1 LGKEERINRNHR
13 GDDLIRRLCEAAA
26 HVLGG
31 AAVSMVVTRREQAGP
46 GPAPT
51 QGKVV
56 FGTHAYT
63 SWGAQIEEIA
73 SEESRGGVAL
83 QHLAMGSQVLE
94 RQHQAL
100 RARLEKVRP
109 AEEPPKEEAS
119 DA

>member
-1 LGKEERINRNHR
+1 MGKEERINRNHR

-31 AAVSMVVTRREQAGP
+31 AAVTMVVTRREQAAP

-63 SWGAQIEEIA
+63 SWGVQVEEIP
-73 SEESRGGVAL
+73 SEEARHGVAL

-100 RARLEKVRP
+100 RARLEEKP
-109 AEEPPKEEAS
+109 AEETPKEES
-119 DA
+119 NV